1 MNNLN
6 TIQRITSELTKIF
19 DALNDHYFESSLPPV
34 VITIT
39 PGKSKATSFY
49 GRFTAESWA
58 EIKDVN
64 VNEENGQT
72 EVEKGEVY
80 NEIAIAPEYFT
91 RPFDAMCAT
100 LCHEMVHLYC
110 YVNNIEDTSNGNRY
124 HNKRFRHYAEEA
136 GLIIDKAPVIGWS
149 VTTPSSEFS
158 DFVDNLEIDRDV
170 FKMYRDT
177 QLGVSAKAP
186 KKRYVCP
193 VCGQQAQA
201 KKESN
206 VVCGECMKRTDY
218 WELNNMELIEDYNG
232 GLYKDSDWY
241 KEMMDDMD
249 Y

>member
-1 MNNLN
+1 
-6 TIQRITSELTKIF
+6 
-19 DALNDHYFESSLPPV
+19 
-34 VITIT
+34 
-39 PGKSKATSFY
+39 
-49 GRFTAESWA
+49 
-58 EIKDVN
+58 
-64 VNEENGQT
+64 
-72 EVEKGEVY
+72 
-80 NEIAIAPEYFT
+80 
-91 RPFDAMCAT
+91 MCAT

-110 YVNNIEDTSNGNRY
+110 YVNNIEDTSNGSRY

-177 QLGVSAKAP
+177 RLGVSAKVP

-193 VCGQQAQA
+193 VCGQQVQA

-206 VVCGECMKRTDY
+206 VVCGECMKRMDY

-232 GLYKDSDWY
+232 GLYEDSDWY
-241 KEMMDDMD
+241 KEIMDDMD

>member
-1 MNNLN
+1 M
-6 TIQRITSELTKIF
+6 
-19 DALNDHYFESSLPPV
+19 
-34 VITIT
+34 
-39 PGKSKATSFY
+39 
-49 GRFTAESWA
+49 
-58 EIKDVN
+58 
-64 VNEENGQT
+64 NEENGQT

-177 QLGVSAKAP
+177 RFGVSSKAP

-206 VVCGECMKRTDY
+206 VVCGECMKRMDY

-232 GLYKDSDWY
+232 GLYEDSDWY